1 MKMRVMAYWKIVML
15 RLVDNLA
22 LHLLTSMKNLVNEEM
37 EAEVF
42 KEFMGG
48 NRGGLERFLEE
59 STVVANKREKRKNLK
74 MFLLK

>member
-1 MKMRVMAYWKIVML
+1 MKMRVMAYRKIVML
-15 RLVDNLA
+15 RLVDNLV

-42 KEFMGG
+42 KELMGG
-48 NRGGLERFLEE
+48 NRALERLLEE
-59 STVVANKREKRKNLK
+59 STVVANKREKRKNPK